1 MTISCLSLIQLL
13 SDLHFFQGAI
23 QRKEVRFIRRNLF
36 KILKHEKDV
45 HFSFGSV
52 RSMHSSK
59 FCLNISGDTSSS
71 NRLLDAIASHCVP
84 YEDVLDE
91 IELPYEDVLDYLEFC
106 VLIRPHIRFS
116 QKGFLGPFGCSVLIF
131 GLILNPYEKFNF
143 CENNPL
149 TLIKL
154 HL

>member
-1 MTISCLSLIQLL
+1 M
-13 SDLHFFQGAI
+13 HGG
-23 QRKEVRFIRRNLF
+23 FIRRNLF

-45 HFSFGSV
+45 HFSFGS
-52 RSMHSSK
+52 MH
-59 FCLNISGDTSSS
+59 FS

-116 QKGFLGPFGCSVLIF
+116 QKGFLGPFGCSLLIF
-131 GLILNPYEKFNF
+131 GLILNPCKKINF
-143 CENNPL
+143 FENNPL
-149 TLIKL
+149 TLIRL

>member
-1 MTISCLSLIQLL
+1 M
-13 SDLHFFQGAI
+13 HGG
-23 QRKEVRFIRRNLF
+23 FICRNLF

-52 RSMHSSK
+52 CGMHSSK
-59 FCLNISGDTSSS
+59 FCLNTPFS
-71 NRLLDAIASHCVP
+71 NRLLDEIASHCVP
-84 YEDVLDE
+84 YEYVLDE

-116 QKGFLGPFGCSVLIF
+116 QKGFLGPFGCSLLIF
-131 GLILNPYEKFNF
+131 CLILNPCKKFNF
-143 CENNPL
+143 FENNLL